1 LSKLLT
7 EIKGW
12 RFTYE
17 LVGLIGIGSGVL
29 GILILK
35 EPSRGNFDPNR

>member
-1 LSKLLT
+1 MSKLLT
-7 EIKGW
+7 DSKGW

-29 GILILK
+29 GLLILK
-35 EPSRGNFDPNR
+35 EPSRGKFDPNK